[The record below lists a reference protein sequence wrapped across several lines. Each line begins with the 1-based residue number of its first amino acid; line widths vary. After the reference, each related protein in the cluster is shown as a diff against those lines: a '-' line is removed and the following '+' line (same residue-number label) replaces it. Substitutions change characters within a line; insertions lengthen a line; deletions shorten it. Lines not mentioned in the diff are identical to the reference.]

1 MLLFAFTTFWGY
13 ISFSQYVL
21 HWYANIPEETW
32 FFVYRN
38 TGSWYWYSIFLVVG
52 HFFIP
57 FILLLTQPAKRTPW
71 RICSTAVWVVGMHCV
86 DIYWIIMPNLQLQQ
100 SRHAGH
106 VAATTGF
113 CPHLLDLLALVGV
126 LGILGHTVLWLLSRG
141 SIFPA
146 RDPRLRDSLA
156 VTNWL

>member
-1 MLLFAFTTFWGY
+1 
-13 ISFSQYVL
+13 
-21 HWYANIPEETW
+21 
-32 FFVYRN
+32 
-38 TGSWYWYSIFLVVG
+38 
-52 HFFIP
+52 
-57 FILLLTQPAKRTPW
+57 
-71 RICSTAVWVVGMHCV
+71 
-86 DIYWIIMPNLQLQQ
+86 
-100 SRHAGH
+100 

-113 CPHLLDLLALVGV
+113 HPHLLDLLALVGV